1 VTPSSTVWGLPAPIT
16 ETKRS
21 IACGWSPD
29 GLNSEASV
37 NNGWDN
43 W

>member
-1 VTPSSTVWGLPAPIT
+1 VWVLPAPIT
-16 ETKRS
+16 EVSRS

-29 GLNSEASV
+29 GANSEESL
-37 NNGWDN
+37 NDSLDN